1 MRIRLLALP
10 VTLGPTVVA
19 GSKAAA
25 GATVVSVFT
34 PTYGG
39 LLSMAPSSRPSA
51 PHQLSNIDGFH
62 SSFVWQTGLS
72 PTLMVFD
79 VSTSSAVQ
87 VGPG

>member
-25 GATVVSVFT
+25 GATVVSVLR

-39 LLSMAPSSRPSA
+39 LLGMAPSSRPSA
-51 PHQLSNIDGFH
+51 RPIS
-62 SSFVWQTGLS
+62 S
-72 PTLMVFD
+72 PTLTAF
-79 VSTSSAVQ
+79 TSRSSKGAE
-87 VGPG
+87 